1 MKGRKMNAQH
11 ANKAMSDKD
20 DKRMPRKTGGR
31 IPTVSA
37 PLSSARHGTPPKGHK
52 TTG

>member
-1 MKGRKMNAQH
+1 MKGRKTNA
-11 ANKAMSDKD
+11 APTAKGCAPKGGD
-20 DKRMPRKTGGR
+20 RTPRKTGGR
-31 IPTVSA
+31 IPTVAA